1 MYKVI
6 KLVMDW
12 VLAFAGL
19 LFLALPLLLVG
30 IAIKIDSK
38 GPAVFKQERIGK
50 DMKPIMVYKFRTMKS
65 CSVKFD
71 IDNPVIKDDNQNLT
85 RVGKGIRKLKI
96 DEFLQLFNVL
106 RGEMSL
112 IGPRPLMPVYMQT
125 YQEWEKRKFAVRPGL
140 SGLSQ
145 VKGNGYLSSR
155 ERSYYDV
162 KYAENYNF
170 AMDVEILFKTAGVVF
185 LGEKKYLCPV
195 DEKELEAIKR
205 HNI

>member
-6 KLVMDW
+6 KPVLDW
-12 VLAFAGL
+12 MLAFVGL
-19 LFLALPLLLVG
+19 LILALPLLLVG

-65 CSVKFD
+65 CSVQFD
-71 IDNPVIKDDNQNLT
+71 INNPVIKDDNLNLT
-85 RVGKGIRKLKI
+85 RVGKGIRKFKI

-112 IGPRPLMPVYMQT
+112 IGPRPLMTVYMHT
-125 YQEWEKRKFAVRPGL
+125 YEEWEKRKFAVRPGL

-145 VKGNGYLSSR
+145 VKGNGYLSSK

-162 KYAENYNF
+162 KYAEGYNF
-170 AMDVEILFKTAGVVF
+170 FMDVEILFKTIGVI
-185 LGEKKYLCPV
+185 LCGEKKFLRPV
-195 DEKELEAIKR
+195 DEKELDAIKR